1 MGTLGC
7 YKDIGKELK
16 INIQLKNYN
25 NNAKKTMDK
34 THYYRVTEEYISPY
48 PHPTIFQK
56 GDSVIIG
63 EEFTE
68 NPEWKNWIWCEGTNN
83 RKAWVPKQYL
93 VLRGKKG
100 TFKREYNAMELSVS
114 VGDRL
119 FVYEILNGFA
129 LAEKTDG
136 VSGWVPLKNI
146 EVDET

>member
-1 MGTLGC
+1 M
-7 YKDIGKELK
+7 
-16 INIQLKNYN
+16 N
-25 NNAKKTMDK
+25 K

-48 PHPTIFQK
+48 PHPIIFQK
-56 GDSVIIG
+56 GDSVKIG

-68 NPEWKNWIWCEGTNN
+68 NPEWEKWIWCEGTNN

-93 VLRGKKG
+93 DVRGKKG

-119 FVYEILNGFA
+119 CVYESLNGFA
-129 LAEKTDG
+129 FAEKTDG

-146 EVDET
+146 KLEES